1 MPSSLIFAA
10 LAAAWLVVL
19 VPMVA
24 RRRKPVARTA
34 DSALTGRV
42 VRRGGETTVDTPRRG
57 QLPEENAQEVFAMPG
72 RRAPE
77 PSNHRDSETEDY
89 DNYSDGRTDHYAE
102 DYGDESVNRR
112 ARRRYRPGRGG
123 FDPEL
128 AAMVARAKYQF
139 RQRVVLGM
147 LLLALATGLLAGFA
161 LPVLWWAHGA
171 TDVILVGY
179 LTYLRRQVR
188 IEEEIRNRR
197 LARIRGTDDEAVDT
211 ADEAAEDDE
220 DETYQV
226 PAPKASAKPA
236 GTRCSSRPSAE
247 LIDLDD
253 EDPSFEHLDPPAQ
266 MTYRRASG
274 E

>member
-42 VRRGGETTVDTPRRG
+42 VRRGGERARG
-57 QLPEENAQEVFAMPG
+57 AQLPEENAQEVFAMPG

-77 PSNHRDSETEDY
+77 PAEDSEDY
-89 DNYSDGRTDHYAE
+89 DSYSDHYAE
-102 DYGDESVNRR
+102 DYGDESINRR

-161 LPVLWWAHGA
+161 MPVLWWAHGA

-188 IEEEIRNRR
+188 IEAEIRDRR
-197 LARIRGTDDEAVDT
+197 LARMRGA
-211 ADEAAEDDE
+211 DDE
-220 DETYQV
+220 DEDVAQLDRDDDEDDDVETYEV
-226 PAPKASAKPA
+226 PTKAVSKPT

-247 LIDLDD
+247 ALDLDD
-253 EDPSFEHLDPPAQ
+253 EDPTFEHLDPPAQ
-266 MTYRRASG
+266 MSYRRASG

>member
-1 MPSSLIFAA
+1 
-10 LAAAWLVVL
+10 
-19 VPMVA
+19 
-24 RRRKPVARTA
+24 
-34 DSALTGRV
+34 
-42 VRRGGETTVDTPRRG
+42 
-57 QLPEENAQEVFAMPG
+57 MPG

-77 PSNHRDSETEDY
+77 PAEDSEDY
-89 DNYSDGRTDHYAE
+89 DSYSDHYAE
-102 DYGDESVNRR
+102 DYGDESINRR

-161 LPVLWWAHGA
+161 MPVLWWAHGA

-188 IEEEIRNRR
+188 IEAEIRERR
-197 LARIRGTDDEAVDT
+197 LARMRG
-211 ADEAAEDDE
+211 AEDDE
-220 DETYQV
+220 DEDVAQHDQFEQDDEDDDVETFEM
-226 PAPKASAKPA
+226 PTKAASKPV

-247 LIDLDD
+247 ALDLDD
-253 EDPSFEHLDPPAQ
+253 EDPTFEHLDPPAQ

>member
-42 VRRGGETTVDTPRRG
+42 VRRGGERTVRG
-57 QLPEENAQEVFAMPG
+57 AQLPEENAQEVFAMPA

-77 PSNHRDSETEDY
+77 PAEDSEDY
-89 DNYSDGRTDHYAE
+89 DSYSDHYAE

-161 LPVLWWAHGA
+161 MPMLWWAHGA
-171 TDVILVGY
+171 TDVILVAY

-197 LARIRGTDDEAVDT
+197 LARMRGTDEDEIVTEHDQVD
-211 ADEAAEDDE
+211 EDD
-220 DETYQV
+220 DAETYEV
-226 PAPKASAKPA
+226 PAPKAVTKPA

-247 LIDLDD
+247 MIDLDD
-253 EDPSFEHLDPPAQ
+253 EDPTFEHLDPPAQ